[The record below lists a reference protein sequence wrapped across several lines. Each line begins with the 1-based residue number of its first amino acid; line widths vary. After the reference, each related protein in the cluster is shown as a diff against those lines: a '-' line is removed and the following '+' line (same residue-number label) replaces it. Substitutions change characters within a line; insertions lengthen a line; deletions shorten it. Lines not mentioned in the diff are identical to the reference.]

1 MDTESR
7 QVSAFIAFFLA
18 VATFIV
24 FWQVQHYGFIRFD
37 EEVYITKNP
46 HVIGGLTIEG
56 IRYAFTS
63 LEAGF
68 WHPLTWLSLM
78 VDCQLFGN
86 NAGGYHLT
94 NLLFHLT
101 NTLLLFFIFL
111 RMTHSPWQSGF
122 VAALFALHPL
132 HVESVVWVAARKDVL
147 STFFWMLTMWTYVLY
162 FERPSIGRYLLT
174 FFLFIL
180 GLTAKPMLVTLPF
193 VLLLLDHW
201 PLNSVDGKRERKGEA
216 SKLARLPDGSG
227 GSQAS
232 TLFLLL
238 EKTPFLIMGLMAGII
253 TIFAEAKVG
262 ALPPLSSLPLEL
274 RLENALTSCLSYLV
288 KTFWPVKLAVFYPHP
303 GHIPA
308 TQTATASL
316 ILICISLTVLKAAK
330 RRPYLAF
337 GWLWYVITLLPV
349 SGLIQV
355 GSHAMADRYTYI
367 PLIGIFIMLS
377 WGVPELLQGRR
388 RRGIILFLSAGAALL
403 LLMILSW
410 RQAAYWQ
417 NSEMLYSHTASVTS
431 GNYLAHSNWGAALMD
446 KGDVDGAAYHYLQAL
461 KFKPEYGI
469 AHNNLGNAL
478 VVKGDYSKAK
488 WHFKEAIRNEP
499 DYGRAHRNFGDLLM
513 RTGEVDEAIFHYR
526 RALFLLGD
534 DPELH
539 NNFGVALAAKGKF
552 AEAISQFHR
561 ALALKPDFTEA
572 KTNLARLMSQ
582 KTP

>member
-1 MDTESR
+1 MDTKSR
-7 QVSAFIAFFLA
+7 RLSAFIAFFLA
-18 VATFIV
+18 ACTFIV

-37 EEVYITKNP
+37 EEVYLTKNP
-46 HVIGGLTIEG
+46 HVIDGLTIEG
-56 IRYAFTS
+56 LRYAFTS
-63 LEAGF
+63 IEAGF

-94 NLLFHLT
+94 NLLFHLA

-132 HVESVVWVAARKDVL
+132 HVESVAWVAARKDVL
-147 STFFWMLTMWTYVLY
+147 STFFWMLTMGAYVLY
-162 FERPSIGRYLLT
+162 VERPNLGLYLLT
-174 FFLFIL
+174 FFLFTV
-180 GLTAKPMLVTLPF
+180 GLMAKPMLVTLPF

-201 PLNSVDGKRERKGEA
+201 PLNSIDGKREQKGGA
-216 SKLARLPDGSG
+216 SKISRLPDGSG
-227 GSQAS
+227 GSQAA

-238 EKTPFLIMGLMAGII
+238 EKIPFIIMGLIAGII
-253 TIFAEAKVG
+253 TIFAEAQVG
-262 ALPPLSSLPLEL
+262 ALPSLSFIPLDI
-274 RLENALTSCLSYLV
+274 RLANALTSCLSYLA
-288 KTFWPVKLAVFYPHP
+288 KTFWPVKLAVFYPYP
-303 GHIPA
+303 GHVPLTQAA
-308 TQTATASL
+308 TVSL
-316 ILICISLTVLKAAK
+316 ILLCISLTVLKEAK
-330 RRPYLAF
+330 RRPYLAV
-337 GWLWYVITLLPV
+337 GWLWYIVTLLPV

-388 RRGIILFLSAGAALL
+388 RRGIILFLCAGVALL
-403 LLMILSW
+403 FMMILSW
-410 RQAAYWQ
+410 HQVSYWQ
-417 NSEMLYSHTASVTS
+417 NSETLYSHAASVTS
-431 GNYLAHSNWGAALMD
+431 GNYLAHSNWGVALMD

-461 KFKPEYGI
+461 EVKPDYGI

-478 VVKGDYSKAK
+478 VVKGDYVKAK
-488 WHFKEAIRNEP
+488 WHFKEAIRNVP
-499 DYGRAHRNFGDLLM
+499 NYGRAHRNFGDLLM

-534 DPELH
+534 DPELL
-539 NNFGVALAAKGKF
+539 NNMGVALACKGKI
-552 AEAISQFHR
+552 AEAISQFQR
-561 ALALKPDFTEA
+561 ALSLKPDFTEA
-572 KTNLARLMSQ
+572 KTNLTKMMHQ